1 MVRPLSSLA
10 KFSFVISNIRFSPR
24 KRAAWRDTGMPAS
37 HYACQSPSNKITSLA
52 ETDAVLTR
60 LRCGGH
66 TSNRPEGASAHKPER
81 LGWMPERGGLRKL
94 LPAGQPRLPKDASR
108 VR

>member
-10 KFSFVISNIRFSPR
+10 KFSFVISNIRFPPR
-24 KRAAWRDTGMPAS
+24 KRAAWRDTGMSAS
-37 HYACQSPSNKITSLA
+37 HYACQSPSNKIVLFHVTCCNGP
-52 ETDAVLTR
+52 VLTR

-94 LPAGQPRLPKDASR
+94 LPAG
-108 VR
+108 